1 MQFVCVV
8 NIIWKY
14 FLSAGQRCR
23 ILFTQSAMHTARNMT
38 LSIELAVLIVVSL
51 SCTEACS
58 YYSDCLNGYADTH
71 DFLCCNGQCID
82 KQLQCQ
88 SFLPVLS
95 VAVLTVGVVIIC
107 IIACCCCYPFCPCFS
122 RHRRHLARSF
132 IIEGEPQYQQFTSD
146 PTVTDTTE
154 PSCRQFYPQ
163 FVSLQHPIQ
172 QYSSGYSGYRIHQQ
186 AIPNPPYP
194 LLQPKDQGWFVGT
207 DMGQDADSARSATKP
222 FAAWGERPRIKDSRR
237 PTWQAY
243 QINYDWNI

>member
-1 MQFVCVV
+1 MSPRMIMIHAVCLRGKHYMSQ
-8 NIIWKY
+8 NI
-14 FLSAGQRCR
+14 FLSTGQRCR
-23 ILFTQSAMHTARNMT
+23 ILFTQPVMHAARNMT
-38 LSIELAVLIVVSL
+38 PSVELAVLIVVSL

-58 YYSDCLNGYADTH
+58 YNSDCLNVYADTF
-71 DFLCCNGQCID
+71 DFQCCNGQCID
-82 KQLQCQ
+82 KQLQCHP
-88 SFLPVLS
+88 FLPILS
-95 VAVLTVGVVIIC
+95 VAVITVGVAIIC

-122 RHRRHLARSF
+122 RRRRHSTPTF

-194 LLQPKDQGWFVGT
+194 LRQPKDRGWFVRT
-207 DMGQDADSARSATKP
+207 DGGHDADSARSATKL
-222 FAAWGERPRIKDSRR
+222 FAA
-237 PTWQAY
+237 
-243 QINYDWNI
+243 